1 MSGLLD
7 KATKSKETSVTN
19 EDSSEKPRRESD
31 AILTGS
37 TTPFDNGLNLTN
49 MKFQAAAVIG
59 FLITMLLVF
68 FIDNIVLFGEITL
81 DDFLVPGILIWWV
94 VFNGNSLKDKEFDTT
109 KLGVSAVAF
118 LVVTVAFAGI
128 AIFNSTDSGV
138 TIGNIEYDGE
148 EDEIDLSFYGP
159 KGMDYTVEVLV
170 DGKVEYSHD
179 ATISIDKGSHS
190 ISLDEFW
197 KGNAEDMKGDTLVEY
212 EIRVTSDG
220 DESSMTFDD
229 IMNREVDTAFIKIT
243 EIYEIIPPPTNEETS
258 SKEYTGITVEMF
270 VGMGN
275 PGSSYDFSNNY
286 FTGTTPKPIAS
297 DWSAVIAVKL
307 DSTTKYTYDSIESDE
322 GIANGVGEFTRD
334 WVVLPGTELGDL
346 ARDDFY
352 QQTGGDGCYTFEVTL
367 ENEHGEILVDT
378 SSKIEFYWESN
389 EVDEDTEDD
398 QPAEA
403 C

>member
-7 KATKSKETSVTN
+7 KATKSKETSVTK
-19 EDSSEKPRRESD
+19 EESSEPARRESD
-31 AILTGS
+31 AILTES

-49 MKFQAAAVIG
+49 MKFQAIAVIG
-59 FLITMLLVF
+59 FIITMILVF
-68 FIDNIVLFGEITL
+68 FIDNIVLFGGITL

-109 KLGVSAVAF
+109 KLVVSGVAF
-118 LVVTVAFAGI
+118 LVVTVAFFGI

-179 ATISIDKGSHS
+179 DTISIEKGSHS
-190 ISLDEFW
+190 ISLDDFW

-243 EIYEIIPPPTNEETS
+243 EVLSTNTEDKT
-258 SKEYTGITVEMF
+258 YTGITVEMF

-297 DWSAVIAVKL
+297 DWSAVIAVKF
-307 DSTTKYTYDSIESDE
+307 DSTTKYTYDSIEADE
-322 GIANGVGEFTRD
+322 GVANGIGEFTRN
-334 WVVLPGTELGDL
+334 WVVLPGTESGDL

-352 QQTGGDGCYTFEVTL
+352 QAGDGCYTFEVTL

-378 SSKIEFYWESN
+378 SSKIEFYWDSN
-389 EVDEDTEDD
+389 EADPNSEDD

>member
-7 KATKSKETSVTN
+7 KATKSKETSVTK
-19 EDSSEKPRRESD
+19 EESSEPARRESD
-31 AILTGS
+31 AILTES

-49 MKFQAAAVIG
+49 MKFQAIAVIG
-59 FLITMLLVF
+59 FIITMILVF
-68 FIDNIVLFGEITL
+68 FIDNIVLFGGITL

-109 KLGVSAVAF
+109 KLVASGVAF
-118 LVVTVAFAGI
+118 IVLTGIFAGI

-179 ATISIDKGSHS
+179 DTISIEKGSHS
-190 ISLDEFW
+190 ISLDDFW

-243 EIYEIIPPPTNEETS
+243 EVLSTNTEDKT
-258 SKEYTGITVEMF
+258 YTGITVEMF

-297 DWSAVIAVKL
+297 DWSAVIAVKF
-307 DSTTKYTYDSIESDE
+307 DSTTKYTYDSIEADE
-322 GIANGVGEFTRD
+322 GVANGIGEFTRN
-334 WVVLPGTELGDL
+334 WVVLPGTESGDL

-352 QQTGGDGCYTFEVTL
+352 QAGDGCYTFEVTL

-378 SSKIEFYWESN
+378 SSKIEFYWDSN
-389 EVDEDTEDD
+389 EADPNSEDD

>member
-7 KATKSKETSVTN
+7 KATKSKETSVTK
-19 EDSSEKPRRESD
+19 EESSEPERRESD
-31 AILTGS
+31 AILTES
-37 TTPFDNGLNLTN
+37 NTPFDNGLNLTK

-59 FLITMLLVF
+59 FLITMILVF
-68 FIDNIVLFGEITL
+68 FIDNIVLFGGITL

-94 VFNGNSLKDKEFDTT
+94 VFNGNSLKDKEFDTM
-109 KLGVSAVAF
+109 KLVVSGVAF
-118 LVVTVAFAGI
+118 LVVTAAFAGI
-128 AIFNSTDSGV
+128 AIFNSADSGV

-179 ATISIDKGSHS
+179 DTISIDKGSHS
-190 ISLDEFW
+190 ISLDDFW

-243 EIYEIIPPPTNEETS
+243 EKFSSTS
-258 SKEYTGITVEMF
+258 GDTSGKEYTGITVEMF

-275 PGSSYDFSNNY
+275 PGSNYDFSNDY

-297 DWSAVIAVKL
+297 DWSAVIAVKFS
-307 DSTTKYTYDSIESDE
+307 STTKYTYDPIESDE
-322 GIANGVGEFTRD
+322 GVANGVGEFTRD
-334 WVVLPGTELGDL
+334 WVVLPGTESGDL

-352 QQTGGDGCYTFEVTL
+352 QDDGCYTFEVTL

-378 SSKIEFYWESN
+378 SSKIEFYWDSN
-389 EVDEDTEDD
+389 EADPDSEDD

>member
-7 KATKSKETSVTN
+7 KATKSKETSVAK
-19 EDSSEKPRRESD
+19 EESSEPARRESD
-31 AILTGS
+31 AILTES

-59 FLITMLLVF
+59 FLITMSLVF
-68 FIDNIVLFGEITL
+68 FIDNTVLFGGITF

-94 VFNGNSLKDKEFDTT
+94 IFNGNSLKDKEFDTT
-109 KLGVSAVAF
+109 KLFASGVAF
-118 LVVTVAFAGI
+118 LVVAVAFFGI
-128 AIFNSTDSGV
+128 AFFNSTDSGV

-179 ATISIDKGSHS
+179 AIISIDKGSHS
-190 ISLDEFW
+190 ISLDDFW

-220 DESSMTFDD
+220 GESSMTFDD
-229 IMNREVDTAFIKIT
+229 IMNREIDTAFIKVT
-243 EIYEIIPPPTNEETS
+243 ENIDTDDNED
-258 SKEYTGITVEMF
+258 KVYIGITVEMF

-275 PGSSYDFSNNY
+275 PSSNYDFSNNY

-307 DSTTKYTYDSIESDE
+307 DSSTKYEYNMIESDE
-322 GIANGVGEFTRD
+322 GVANGIGVFTRD
-334 WVVLPGTELGDL
+334 WVLLPGTESGYL

-352 QQTGGDGCYTFEVTL
+352 QAGDGCYTFEVTL

-378 SSKIEFYWESN
+378 SSKIEFYWDSN
-389 EVDEDTEDD
+389 EVDPDSEND

>member
-7 KATKSKETSVTN
+7 KATKSKESSVTK
-19 EDSSEKPRRESD
+19 EESGEPERRESD

-59 FLITMLLVF
+59 FLITMILVF
-68 FIDNIVLFGEITL
+68 FIDNIVLFGDITF
-81 DDFLVPGILIWWV
+81 DDFLVPGILISWV

-109 KLGVSAVAF
+109 KLVASGVAF
-118 LVVTVAFAGI
+118 IVLTGIFAGV

-243 EIYEIIPPPTNEETS
+243 EVFTTTSGGSEEPS
-258 SKEYTGITVEMF
+258 RKEYTGITVEMF

-297 DWSAVIAVKL
+297 DWSAVIAVKF

-352 QQTGGDGCYTFEVTL
+352 QQTGGDGCYSFEVTL

-389 EVDEDTEDD
+389 EADSDTEDD

>member
-7 KATKSKETSVTN
+7 KATKSAKDDIDSTSKDDISVQL
-19 EDSSEKPRRESD
+19 SD
-31 AILTGS
+31 AILS
-37 TTPFDNGLNLTN
+37 DDAQPFDNGMDLSKL
-49 MKFQAAAVIG
+49 KFQLGSVLG
-59 FLITMLLVF
+59 FLITIILVF
-68 FIDNIVLFGEITL
+68 FVDNLVLFGGITF
-81 DDFLVPGILIWWV
+81 DDLLVPGVIIWWLA
-94 VFNGNSLKDKEFDTT
+94 FNGDAIMLKDFDTT
-109 KLGVSAVAF
+109 KLVTSGVAF
-118 LVVTVAFAGI
+118 LVATVAFAGV
-128 AIFNSTDSGV
+128 AIFNSSDTGV
-138 TIGNIEYDGE
+138 TIANVEYDGDA
-148 EDEIDLSFYGP
+148 DEIDLSFYGP
-159 KGMDYTVEVLV
+159 KGMEYTVEVLV

-179 ATISIDKGSHS
+179 DTISIDKGSHS
-190 ISLDEFW
+190 ISLDDFW
-197 KGNAEDMKGDTLVEY
+197 KGNAENMKGDTLVEY

-243 EIYEIIPPPTNEETS
+243 EIYEIIPPSAGEDQS
-258 SKEYTGITVEMF
+258 SREYTGITVEMF

-297 DWSAVIAVKL
+297 DWSAVIAVKF
-307 DSTTKYTYDSIESDE
+307 DSTTKHTYDPIESDE
-322 GIANGVGEFTRD
+322 GIANGVGTFTRD
-334 WVVLPGTELGDL
+334 WVLLPGTESGDL

-352 QQTGGDGCYTFEVTL
+352 EGGDGCYTFEVTL

-389 EVDEDTEDD
+389 EATKDTTDD

>member
-109 KLGVSAVAF
+109 KLVASGVAF
-118 LVVTVAFAGI
+118 IVLTGIFAGV

-190 ISLDEFW
+190 ISLDDFW

-212 EIRVTSDG
+212 EIRVTSKGGED
-220 DESSMTFDD
+220 SMKFNE

-243 EIYEIIPPPTNEETS
+243 EVLSTTDDVD
-258 SKEYTGITVEMF
+258 KTYTGITVEMF

-275 PGSSYDFSNNY
+275 PSSNYDFSNNY

-297 DWSAVIAVKL
+297 DWSAVIAVKS
-307 DSTTKYTYDSIESDE
+307 DSNSIPKYTYNAIEADE
-322 GIANGVGEFTRD
+322 GVANGVGEFTRN
-334 WVVLPGTELGDL
+334 WVILPGTESGDL

-352 QQTGGDGCYTFEVTL
+352 QDGDGCYTFEVTL
-367 ENEHGEILVDT
+367 ENEHGEILVDS
-378 SSKIEFYWESN
+378 SSKIEFYWDSN
-389 EVDEDTEDD
+389 ESDPDSENDKS
-398 QPAEA
+398 AEA

>member
-7 KATKSKETSVTN
+7 KATKSKETSVTK
-19 EDSSEKPRRESD
+19 EESSEPAPRESD
-31 AILTGS
+31 SILAES

-59 FLITMLLVF
+59 FLITMILVF
-68 FIDNIVLFGEITL
+68 FIDNIVLFGGITL

-109 KLGVSAVAF
+109 KLVASGVAF
-118 LVVTVAFAGI
+118 IVVTVAFFGI

-179 ATISIDKGSHS
+179 DTISIDKGSHS
-190 ISLDEFW
+190 ISLDDFW

-243 EIYEIIPPPTNEETS
+243 EVLSTETNDKT
-258 SKEYTGITVEMF
+258 YTGITVEMF

-297 DWSAVIAVKL
+297 DWSAVIAVKFA
-307 DSTTKYTYDSIESDE
+307 SSTKYTYDSIEADE
-322 GIANGVGEFTRD
+322 GVANGVGEFTRN
-334 WVVLPGTELGDL
+334 WVVLPGTESGDL
-346 ARDDFY
+346 AREDFY
-352 QQTGGDGCYTFEVTL
+352 QDDGCYTFEVTL

-378 SSKIEFYWESN
+378 SSKIEFYWDSN
-389 EVDEDTEDD
+389 EADPDSADD

>member
-7 KATKSKETSVTN
+7 KATKSQAASVTK
-19 EDSSEKPRRESD
+19 EESSEPVRRESD
-31 AILTGS
+31 AILTES
-37 TTPFDNGLNLTN
+37 TTPFGNGLNLTN

-59 FLITMLLVF
+59 FLITLSLVF
-68 FIDNIVLFGEITL
+68 FIDNPVFFGGITF

-94 VFNGNSLKDKEFDTT
+94 IFNGNSLKDKEFDTT
-109 KLGVSAVAF
+109 KLFASGVAF
-118 LVVTVAFAGI
+118 LVVAVAFFGI
-128 AIFNSTDSGV
+128 AFFNSTDSGV

-179 ATISIDKGSHS
+179 AIISIDKGSHS
-190 ISLDEFW
+190 ISLDDFW

-220 DESSMTFDD
+220 GESSMTFDD

-243 EIYEIIPPPTNEETS
+243 EVFTTTSGSSEEPS
-258 SKEYTGITVEMF
+258 RKEYTGITVEMF

-297 DWSAVIAVKL
+297 DWSAVIAVKF
-307 DSTTKYTYDSIESDE
+307 DSTAKYTYDSLEVDE
-322 GIANGVGEFTRD
+322 GVANGIGDFTRN
-334 WVVLPGTELGDL
+334 WVTLPGTESGDL

-352 QQTGGDGCYTFEVTL
+352 QDGDGCYTFEVTL

-389 EVDEDTEDD
+389 EVDDDTEDD

>member
-7 KATKSKETSVTN
+7 KATKSAKNS
-19 EDSSEKPRRESD
+19 EDSNSGDELLPDNSD
-31 AILTGS
+31 AILTDSGFE
-37 TTPFDNGLNLTN
+37 FDNGLNLTN
-49 MKFQAAAVIG
+49 LKFQIGSIIG
-59 FLITMLLVF
+59 FLVTIVLVF
-68 FIDNIVLFGEITL
+68 FIDNIVLFGEYTL
-81 DDFLVPGILIWWV
+81 DDFLVPGVLISWV
-94 VFNGNSLKDKEFDTT
+94 VFNGNSLKDMEFDTT
-109 KLGVSAVAF
+109 KLVVSGVAF
-118 LVVTVAFAGI
+118 LVVTVAFFGI
-128 AIFNSTDSGV
+128 AVFNSTDSGV
-138 TIGNIEYDGE
+138 TIGNIEYDGQ
-148 EDEIDLSFYGP
+148 EDEIDLSLYGP

-179 ATISIDKGSHS
+179 GTISIDKGSHS

-243 EIYEIIPPPTNEETS
+243 EIYEIIPPPTGEDQS

-297 DWSAVIAVKL
+297 DWSAVIAVKF

-334 WVVLPGTELGDL
+334 WVVLPGTESGDL

-367 ENEHGEILVDT
+367 VNEHGEILVDT

-389 EVDEDTEDD
+389 EADSDTEDD

>member
-7 KATKSKETSVTN
+7 KATKSKETSVAK
-19 EDSSEKPRRESD
+19 EESSEPARRESD
-31 AILTGS
+31 AILTES

-49 MKFQAAAVIG
+49 MKFQAIAVIG
-59 FLITMLLVF
+59 FIITMILVF
-68 FIDNIVLFGEITL
+68 FIDNVVLFGGITF

-109 KLGVSAVAF
+109 KLVASGVAF
-118 LVVTVAFAGI
+118 LVVTVAFFGI

-138 TIGNIEYDGE
+138 TIGNIEYDGQ

-179 ATISIDKGSHS
+179 ATISIEKGSHS
-190 ISLDEFW
+190 ISLDDFW

-243 EIYEIIPPPTNEETS
+243 EVLSTNTDD
-258 SKEYTGITVEMF
+258 KTYTGITVEMF

-286 FTGTTPKPIAS
+286 FSGTTPKPIAS
-297 DWSAVIAVKL
+297 DWSAVIAVKF
-307 DSTTKYTYDSIESDE
+307 DSTTKYTYDSIEADE
-322 GIANGVGEFTRD
+322 GVANGIGEFTRN

-352 QQTGGDGCYTFEVTL
+352 QAGDGCYTFEVTL
-367 ENEHGEILVDT
+367 ENEYGEILVDT
-378 SSKIEFYWESN
+378 SSKIEFYWDSN
-389 EVDEDTEDD
+389 EADPDSEDD